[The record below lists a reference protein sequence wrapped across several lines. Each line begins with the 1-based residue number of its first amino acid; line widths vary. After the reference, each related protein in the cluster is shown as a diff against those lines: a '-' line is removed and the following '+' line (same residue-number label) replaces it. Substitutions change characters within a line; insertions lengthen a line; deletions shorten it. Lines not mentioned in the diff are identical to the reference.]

1 MEFEP
6 QKSGYLI
13 SRYGQ
18 IMDQKPEKQNNFML
32 KLATVI
38 VDKRSLIFLIVI
50 IGIIFS
56 AVAVNWVN
64 VENDLTAYLPAT
76 SSTKIGL
83 DVMEREFITYGTAS
97 FMVGNISYE
106 EAEALFEE
114 IKQVEG
120 VQMVDFNNT
129 TEHYNQASALF
140 SVTFDYEQTDERC
153 VDSLNTIRGMLSDY
167 DTFIATTV
175 IDTMAET
182 IKKEV
187 NMITAF
193 VAVIVVAVLA
203 FTTDT

>member
-1 MEFEP
+1 M
-6 QKSGYLI
+6 
-13 SRYGQ
+13 
-18 IMDQKPEKQNNFML
+18 M
-32 KLATVI
+32 KLATLI

-56 AVAVNWVN
+56 AVSMNWVD
-64 VENDLTAYLPAT
+64 VENDLTAYLPAD

-114 IKQVEG
+114 IKSVEG
-120 VQMVDFNNT
+120 VQMVDFDNT

-153 VDSLNTIRGMLSDY
+153 VTELKTIEKTLAGY
-167 DTFIATTV
+167 DVFRSAAV
-175 IDTMAET
+175 VDARAET
-182 IKKEV
+182 I
-187 NMITAF
+187 N
-193 VAVIVVAVLA
+193 
-203 FTTDT
+203 